1 MTHHMT
7 PVRMRAL
14 LKATGIGVGAAL
26 VLAGCS
32 MTPPAAEGSDELTM
46 IGYSVLG
53 QGGGHWL
60 RMIDETTKAGE
71 AAGIE
76 VRISDPQ
83 FDAVTQVNQVQD
95 LITAGA
101 QVLIIA
107 ALDQEAIGVAVEEAH
122 AKGIKVIADLSGFEG
137 ADAYV
142 GINECDRGTKVG
154 EYIAEWWL
162 ENRDDAPMVFESN
175 ADSLGGSLPD
185 RTDCMYA
192 AIEAGV
198 PGTTLVA
205 DLEAW
210 QEEDG
215 YNAMSDALTANP
227 QINLVLGSNNEG
239 TWGHVAAAEAAG
251 RTPGTDI
258 FFATVDGQERTL
270 KLIDEGKVLVGD
282 RIPQEVEGPLLI
294 KTAKGLFDG
303 SIEPGQTFTVDTS
316 VITSENVASELAAIG
331 K

>member
-1 MTHHMT
+1 M
-7 PVRMRAL
+7 A
-14 LKATGIGVGAAL
+14 AAGVAMAAAL
-26 VLAGCS
+26 TLGACS
-32 MTPPAAEGSDELTM
+32 GPPAPSTGDELTV

-53 QGGGHWL
+53 RGGGHWL

-95 LITAGA
+95 LITGGA

-107 ALDQEAIGVAVEEAH
+107 ALDQEAIAVAVEEAQS
-122 AKGIKVIADLSGFEG
+122 KGIKVIADLSGFEG

-142 GINECDRGTKVG
+142 GIDECDRGTKVG
-154 EYIAEWWL
+154 EYIGQWWS
-162 ENRDDAPMVFESN
+162 ENRDDAPRVFESN

-185 RTDCMYA
+185 RTDCMLAGLKA
-192 AIEAGV
+192 AV
-198 PGTTLVA
+198 PETELVA

-215 YNAMSDALTANP
+215 YNAMSDVLTAHP
-227 QINLVLGSNNEG
+227 EVNLVLGSNNEG

-282 RIPQEVEGPLLI
+282 RIPQEIEGPLLV
-294 KTAKGLFDG
+294 KTAQGLFDG

-316 VITSENVASELAAIG
+316 VITSENVAAELAAIAG
-331 K
+331 